1 MEKEE
6 FLKKIE
12 VELKISKSSPY
23 TIRNYLKANSNLLD
37 FIKKDP
43 NIVNKDDVKGFMA
56 EFLSNKASKS
66 IILFLAAI
74 RFAYSNIFERDI
86 TLNIKRPKKE
96 VKLPA
101 VLSKDEVKKLINFI
115 ENSKSRLMV
124 SLMYACGFR
133 VSELVN
139 LKIKDIHFDE
149 NIGYVRQAKGNKDRR
164 FNIPIFLFK
173 ELKEQAG
180 RQKEVNNEYL
190 FTGPKGRLSIRNI
203 EKIVRNAG
211 KKAGINKGV
220 HCHTLRHSFA
230 THMLES
236 GENIRKI
243 QELLGHS
250 DLSTTQIYT
259 HVSSEEL
266 KKVKSPLDEI
276 MGV

>member
-115 ENSKSRLMV
+115 GNSKSRLMV